1 MLQKKGM
8 LGMKRILGLVL
19 ILAML
24 FGVSAMAETDYEAL
38 IAEKD
43 AKIAELEAQIETLTA
58 RIEELEADEAE
69 ADTFEPLQRGSKG
82 DAVVE
87 VQKRLKELKYL
98 SGEADGAFGKGTA
111 AAVSSFQAAAGLE
124 QTGIVDEETYIAL
137 MADDA
142 PECKEYVSLD
152 YSSNARNPESYEGML
167 IKFSGK
173 VLQVSEGDDYVVF
186 RIATKGSYDNVVYCI
201 YVKPDNY
208 SRILE
213 DDRVNV
219 WGTSTGVYTYT
230 TVMGSEIT
238 IPSCVID
245 RIELK

>member
-1 MLQKKGM
+1 
-8 LGMKRILGLVL
+8 MKRILGLVL

-24 FGVSAMAETDYEAL
+24 LSVGAIAEADTDYEAI

-43 AKIAELEAQIETLTA
+43 AKIAELEAEIETLNE
-58 RIEELEADEAE
+58 RIAELEAAGAEAE
-69 ADTFEPLQRGSKG
+69 TFEPLQRGSKG

-124 QTGIVDEETYIAL
+124 QTGIVDEETYAAL
-137 MADDA
+137 MAEDA

-173 VLQVSEGDDYVVF
+173 VLQVSESDDYVVF
-186 RIATKGSYDNVVYCI
+186 RIATKGRYDDVVYCI

-213 DDRVNV
+213 DDKVNV